1 MATGDLKG
9 SLKKLQTS
17 LRYLKYPREVDYN
30 RLAKGDPFSCLPI
43 VSYAF
48 TSFSSAVAEHL
59 VEQGIELT
67 GKNDL
72 SFIETVYKVLRDFF
86 SYKPLLTKQQFL
98 QSGFAERKA
107 GLLCD
112 IIGFVME
119 KHKKL
124 TKGSKVVSPPKRRLL
139 SRSDSKTAESPPLRE
154 TCHRVPAHTAVVSS
168 RPLVERHMGCS
179 TPTQFSLSSDDSLR
193 MKEEEEKEDLRRK
206 DSCDSSSPRPSA
218 HTACVSESTLRA
230 VEAGLQDCVSRLGQ
244 QLTLLD
250 SRLQDL
256 EKSMA
261 GKITMELSDWEN
273 LQSRVLL
280 LETSLALTSSSA
292 QDCPAAGGG
301 VGLSASVEKS
311 SFTQESVMDLSKAPV
326 SRSSM
331 MMRSLSESNS
341 SSYTS
346 TALPPSTSEENIKER
361 LERIASM
368 MKNTSSL
375 LKDVEPT
382 I

>member
-30 RLAKGDPFSCLPI
+30 RLAKGDPVSCLPI

-59 VEQGIELT
+59 VEQGVELT

-98 QSGFAERKA
+98 QFGFAERKA

-119 KHKKL
+119 KHKQL
-124 TKGSKVVSPPKRRLL
+124 TKGSKLVSPPKRRLL

-154 TCHRVPAHTAVVSS
+154 TFHRVPAHTSVVSS
-168 RPLVERHMGCS
+168 RPLVERHMSCS
-179 TPTQFSLSSDDSLR
+179 TPTQFSLSSDDSPR

-218 HTACVSESTLRA
+218 HTACVSESMLRA

-250 SRLQDL
+250 ARLQDL

-280 LETSLALTSSSA
+280 LETRLALTSSA
-292 QDCPAAGGG
+292 QDSPAAGGG

-311 SFTQESVMDLSKAPV
+311 SFTQESVMDLGKAPV
-326 SRSSM
+326 SRSAV

-341 SSYTS
+341 SSYTP
-346 TALPPSTSEENIKER
+346 TALPSSSSEENIKER

>member
-17 LRYLKYPREVDYN
+17 LRSLKYPREVDYKG
-30 RLAKGDPFSCLPI
+30 LAKGDPASCLPI

-98 QSGFAERKA
+98 QVGFAERKA

-112 IIGFVME
+112 MIGFVLE
-119 KHKKL
+119 KHKQL
-124 TKGSKVVSPPKRRLL
+124 TRGSKFVSPPKRRLL
-139 SRSDSKTAESPPLRE
+139 SRSDSKATESSPHKE
-154 TCHRVPAHTAVVSS
+154 TKRIPAHTVVLS
-168 RPLVERHMGCS
+168 RPLVERHLGCS
-179 TPTQFSLSSDDSLR
+179 TPAQFSLSSDESPQQ
-193 MKEEEEKEDLRRK
+193 KEGEDEDEPGRK
-206 DSCDSSSPRPSA
+206 DSCDSSSPRPAA
-218 HTACVSESTLRA
+218 HMGSVSESALKA
-230 VEAGLQDCVSRLGQ
+230 VEAGLQDCVSRLGK

-250 SRLQDL
+250 ARLQDL
-256 EKSMA
+256 EKRMA
-261 GKITMELSDWEN
+261 GKITIERSDWEN

-280 LETSLALTSSSA
+280 LETRLALTSA
-292 QDCPAAGGG
+292 QDSPKAGG
-301 VGLSASVEKS
+301 VVSLPANVEKRHC
-311 SFTQESVMDLSKAPV
+311 TEETALESVKEPI
-326 SRSSM
+326 SRSAV
-331 MMRSLSESNS
+331 MMRSLSDSNS

-346 TALPPSTSEENIKER
+346 TSLPPSSSEENIKER

-375 LKDVEPT
+375 LKDIEPT